1 MCWCVFFFFFCTG
14 TDHLKKIISLTLC
27 SSREYFSSILQQ
39 YSRGKRRI
47 VTKLIS
53 VRIIQS
59 WKRERKNFR
68 LRWQCLFPLS
78 QNSKNN
84 FLIQYPY
91 NHYFSRTI
99 NKISLITW
107 PQFFKTNPFTIRK
120 LELITFISNLKPG
133 YNRIKNIFQ
142 QKDEKYRLGRIISN
156 QQLQS
161 IARVWTE

>member
-1 MCWCVFFFFFCTG
+1 MFLIQFTSTISFGFLSFSRLKFLSRFYPNLIERSSRGANCSIVKRGKKQYMLMFFFFFCTG
-14 TDHLKKIISLTLC
+14 TDHLEKIISLTLC

-39 YSRGKRRI
+39 YSRGKRQI

-91 NHYFSRTI
+91 NHYFTKSRTI
-99 NKISLITW
+99 NKISLIT
-107 PQFFKTNPFTIRK
+107 
-120 LELITFISNLKPG
+120 
-133 YNRIKNIFQ
+133 
-142 QKDEKYRLGRIISN
+142 
-156 QQLQS
+156 
-161 IARVWTE
+161 